1 MLTSLRCVMLIHSWF
16 QALVLSHDD
25 LALDEVEVELEV
37 EVGADAAVETR
48 MLSIEATP
56 NDDDG
61 ADEDGDDDALAEE
74 RWFAV

>member
-1 MLTSLRCVMLIHSWF
+1 
-16 QALVLSHDD
+16 
-25 LALDEVEVELEV
+25 
-37 EVGADAAVETR
+37 

>member
-1 MLTSLRCVMLIHSWF
+1 MLTSLRCVMLMHSWF
-16 QALVLSHDD
+16 DALILSHDD

-48 MLSIEATP
+48 MLSNEATP
-56 NDDDG
+56 NDNEDD
-61 ADEDGDDDALAEE
+61 ADALAEE